1 MRVFWMGRTMPDP
14 KNILVAQTIYLGDLI
29 LTLPLLN
36 VLRQVFPGSRIDV
49 LVRADLADVVSS
61 LPVVRNVIGMDKEG
75 EHSGVTGLR
84 RLVHSIR
91 KREYDLAI
99 VMPGSMRT
107 AMVPLLAGI
116 PRRIGWDPGT
126 TFSGQMQHLK
136 FPAAMRE
143 LPFVRSILCIE
154 FLYRLSL
161 PVRKI
166 LPPLFTQ
173 TLPASPLQTTPEV
186 ANSISDNEVD
196 TSSGWHAS
204 RRWMEVLRALS
215 RPLPTSVPIP
225 WLPIPKAIQNDI
237 AVRFPSDRNRDVV
250 LAPGAAQPTRRWSE
264 ENFKSLAQRLGA
276 DGFTVFVIGG
286 ELDIKVCAR
295 IARQDGPEPVVSLAG
310 LLSPLEAMALIGRCC
325 VVVAND
331 SAPVHM
337 ASAMGTPTVAL
348 FGPTVPEFGFGP
360 LAPRSMVMQRTG
372 LSCRPCTLYGSRGC
386 PIVTHECLAAITVDE
401 VYEAVL
407 NLVNSDLEG

>member
-1 MRVFWMGRTMPDP
+1 MGHTMSDP

-36 VLRQVFPGSRIDV
+36 VLHQAFPGSYIDV

-61 LPVVRNVIGMDKEG
+61 HPVVRNVIGMDKEG

-84 RLVHSIR
+84 RLVRTIR

-107 AMVPLLAGI
+107 GIVPLLAGI
-116 PRRIGWDPGT
+116 PRRVGWEPGT
-126 TFSGQMQHLK
+126 TLSDQIRHVK
-136 FPAAMRE
+136 FPKAMRE
-143 LPFVRSILCIE
+143 LPFVRSILCFE
-154 FLYRLSL
+154 FLYRLSS

-166 LPPLFTQ
+166 LPPLFTE
-173 TLPASPLQTTPEV
+173 TLHAAPLQTPRGV
-186 ANSISDNEVD
+186 ANPITDNDVD
-196 TSSGWHAS
+196 ASSGWHAS
-204 RRWMEVLRALS
+204 RRWTDVLRVLG
-215 RPLPTSVPIP
+215 RPLPASVPIP

-237 AVRFPSDRNRDVV
+237 ATRFPSDRNRSVV
-250 LAPGAAQPTRRWSE
+250 LASGAAQPTRRWPE

-286 ELDIKVCAR
+286 ISDIEASAR
-295 IARQDGPEPVVSLAG
+295 IARQAGPEPVVSLAG
-310 LLSPLEAMALIGRCC
+310 LLSPVEAMALIGRCS

-348 FGPTVPEFGFGP
+348 FGPTVPEFGFRP
-360 LAPRSMVMQRTG
+360 LAPRSKVMQRNG
-372 LSCRPCTLYGSRGC
+372 LSCRPCTVYGSTLC
-386 PIVTHECLAAITVDE
+386 PIGTHECLAAITVDE

-407 NLVNSDLEG
+407 DLVKSD